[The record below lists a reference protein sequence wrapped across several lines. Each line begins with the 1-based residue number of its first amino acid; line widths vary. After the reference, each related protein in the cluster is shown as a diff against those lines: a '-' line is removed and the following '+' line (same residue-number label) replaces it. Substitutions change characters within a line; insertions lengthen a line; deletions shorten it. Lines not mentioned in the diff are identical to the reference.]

1 MEGFRIK
8 AASLY
13 ETLKIQH
20 PSFNILIIIII
31 IIITSTSIA
40 PFPLLSNGTLQQQL
54 LPLKK
59 LIKWTNNSA
68 LYKNFKIKLSYAL
81 KITILLK
88 RIKINNNHE

>member
-20 PSFNILIIIII
+20 PSFNILIIII

-68 LYKNFKIKLSYAL
+68 LYKNFKIKLSHAL

-88 RIKINNNHE
+88 QIKINNNHE

>member
-31 IIITSTSIA
+31 IITSTSIA
-40 PFPLLSNGTLQQQL
+40 PFPLLSNGTLQQKL
-54 LPLKK
+54 LRLKK
-59 LIKWTNNSA
+59 LIK
-68 LYKNFKIKLSYAL
+68 
-81 KITILLK
+81 
-88 RIKINNNHE
+88 